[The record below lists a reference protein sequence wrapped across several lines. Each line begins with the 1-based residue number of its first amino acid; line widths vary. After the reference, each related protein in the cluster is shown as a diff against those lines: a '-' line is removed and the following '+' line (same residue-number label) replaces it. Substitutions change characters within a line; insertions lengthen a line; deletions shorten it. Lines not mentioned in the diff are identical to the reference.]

1 MSELEFLAADPASP
15 AWLSPLHDA
24 LGDAPAGIRDVT
36 AEVDAAVA
44 ARLGPAAGL
53 AGIELAGAQARRL
66 LRRLTDLD
74 PDAAPAIGPI
84 ANVRTLLVVHDEE
97 CLRLWFSQEYSDHMA
112 ACVLDAAAGVEW
124 A

>member
-15 AWLSPLHDA
+15 VWRSPLAAA
-24 LGDAPAGIRDVT
+24 LADAPAGIRDVT
-36 AEVDAAVA
+36 GEVDAAVA

-53 AGIELAGAQARRL
+53 AGLEVVGPRAPTL

-74 PDAAPAIGPI
+74 LDALPAVGPVS
-84 ANVRTLLVVHDEE
+84 AVRTLLVARGQDGFRV
-97 CLRLWFSQEYSDHMA
+97 WFPQEYSDHMA
-112 ACVLDAAAGVEW
+112 ACVLDAAAGIEW